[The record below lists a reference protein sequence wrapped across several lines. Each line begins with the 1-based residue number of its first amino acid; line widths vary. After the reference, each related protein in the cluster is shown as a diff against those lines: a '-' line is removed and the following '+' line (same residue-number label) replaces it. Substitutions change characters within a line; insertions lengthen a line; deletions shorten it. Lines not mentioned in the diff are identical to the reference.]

1 MDDLAQLLFGS
12 SSIITK
18 ENKGFGRLVF
28 RYVLTILRTVT
39 EEVKK
44 QKYTKP
50 VSYEIRKGF
59 GEIFI

>member
-1 MDDLAQLLFGS
+1 MLFSLDDLAQLLFGS

-39 EEVKK
+39 EEVEKAK
-44 QKYTKP
+44 E
-50 VSYEIRKGF
+50 VR
-59 GEIFI
+59 